1 MSIDTTPY
9 QGVGSRGP
17 PGGTGPLCPQCGLST
32 WVELAGGPSDDAYH
46 PNIDK
51 RNLPNVD
58 IVHDLRNGIPLHD
71 GHATRIKFI
80 DVLNYFTQDE
90 ARALLREVYR
100 VLAPG
105 GSFFLRV
112 LDLPW
117 VCERIVKDGA
127 VQPWL
132 EAIYH
137 SPDTA
142 EEEGFHRWGYS
153 FESLK
158 KELEDAGFI
167 NVKFMG
173 YYNRWEQKVEAFKP
187 EK

>member
-9 QGVGSRGP
+9 RGVGSRGP
-17 PGGTGPLCPQCGLST
+17 AGGTGPICDICGLSK
-32 WVELAGGPSDDAYH
+32 WVELAGGPSDDVYH

-51 RNLPNVD
+51 RALPNVD
-58 IVHDLRNGIPLHD
+58 IVHDLRNGIPLHNN
-71 GHATRIKFI
+71 HAERIKFI

-90 ARALLREVYR
+90 ARILLREIYR
-100 VLAPG
+100 VLESG

-112 LDLPW
+112 VDLHW
-117 VCERIVKDGA
+117 VCEHVFKDGV

-142 EEEGFHRWGYS
+142 EEEGIHRWGYS

-158 KELEDAGFI
+158 KELENAGFI
-167 NVKFMG
+167 NITHHG
-173 YYNRWEQKVEAFKP
+173 YYNRWEMKVEAGKP
-187 EK
+187 